1 MSRKGG
7 YKIID
12 LQGYDFN
19 SSMVIEGIHERI
31 ESSYDKTLLF
41 TGIVIDGVEKNDVFA
56 TPSVNGDG
64 YDVTLYGLVLHINNI
79 DVVSISRVMT
89 LIQEINDP
97 SQAQVFIKE
106 NDVVYVQVGNRYYC
120 YSFIT
125 KLPKDRKI
133 TYWGYNGDHGATT
146 STLELISIDI
156 SRGAPNTFYFTPKN
170 FSSDSFPIIYV
181 YKY

>member
-31 ESSYDKTLLF
+31 ESSYDKPLLF

-64 YDVTLYGLVLHINNI
+64 YDVTLYDTLYHINNV
-79 DVVSISRVMT
+79 DVISKEDYNNVYDEDALQGERIELFTNKKYFIRLSQSMTDKPTYFFNGCNGVSISP
-89 LIQEINDP
+89 N
-97 SQAQVFIKE
+97 SQDAIKALE
-106 NDVVYVQVGNRYYC
+106 FDEG
-120 YSFIT
+120 SLDIT
-125 KLPKDRKI
+125 FADSI
-133 TYWGYNGDHGATT
+133 SSSSSVIISTFNGIFN
-146 STLELISIDI
+146 ISLVH
-156 SRGAPNTFYFTPKN
+156 FE
-170 FSSDSFPIIYV
+170 V
-181 YKY
+181 